1 MAAGPADAWPS
12 AVAVG
17 ALGWGGACS
26 QLAGEIQDLIS
37 GDDVAERGSDDQM
50 PGGGVMAN
58 AVDVDTGFIRKAISK
73 GVGEEEALLEGRCV
87 EDPNSVFEGIV
98 GPDLLSTIDDAV
110 LRLEL
115 RNAVHVNAPLGVNLT
130 EARHVLVAEEVHV
143 ALLMRQGR
151 SEGR

>member
-1 MAAGPADAWPS
+1 
-12 AVAVG
+12 
-17 ALGWGGACS
+17 
-26 QLAGEIQDLIS
+26 
-37 GDDVAERGSDDQM
+37 
-50 PGGGVMAN
+50 MAN
-58 AVDVDTGFIRKAISK
+58 AVNVDTGFIRKAISK

-110 LRLEL
+110 LGLEL
-115 RNAVHVNAPLGVNLT
+115 RNAVHGNAPLGVNLT